1 MSVLNNVNMEKQ
13 KNDQWCWAA
22 VTSSVFHALQ
32 NSSIS
37 QENVVCQMLI
47 NEDCRSSPTPD
58 ICNVPFPLEAAIKKI
73 CKCAVGMGRV
83 LSFAQIQAQIDNARR
98 PLPIGITFST
108 QFGSVLHYCLIKGC
122 NTVNGSQEVIV
133 LDPAHADAGE
143 SHISYAAL
151 CDGSAI
157 GAPWTDSFVLQ

>member
-1 MSVLNNVNMEKQ
+1 MGVLDDINMEKQ

-22 VTSSVFHALQ
+22 VTSSVFPTFQ
-32 NSSIS
+32 DGSIS
-37 QENVVCQMLI
+37 QEDVVCQMLI
-47 NEDCRSSPTPD
+47 NQDCRSSPTPD
-58 ICNVPFPLEAAIKKI
+58 ICDVPFPLETAIRKM
-73 CKCAVGMGRV
+73 CKCTVRIGRV

-122 NTVNGSQEVIV
+122 NTVDGGQEVIV
-133 LDPAHADAGE
+133 LDPAQADGGE
-143 SHISYAAL
+143 SHIPYAAL

-157 GAPWTDSFVLQ
+157 GAPWTDSFVLR